1 MKACV
6 IIPARFSSSRF
17 PGKPLEKL
25 LGKPMILWVAE
36 VSSKAVGDKN
46 VYIATD
52 DERIYDTV
60 KSAGFGALMTSNNAL
75 TGTDR
80 VAEAS
85 KALDYDIF
93 INVQGDEPLID
104 YNDIRKCIDLKSKY
118 PDYVINGFSKITS
131 KENPSSINIP
141 KVVTNEK
148 NFMLYMSRQLIPG
161 YKSKLNKPISIKKQ
175 VCIYAFTYKELN
187 AFGNK
192 SQKSNYENAEDIE
205 ILRFFDLSIPIKMVE
220 TSSQSMAI
228 DVPEDVVKVESE
240 LIKLEGNLK

>member
-52 DERIYDTV
+52 DERIYHTV

-104 YNDIRKCIDLKSKY
+104 YNDIRKCIDLKFKY

-148 NFMLYMSRQLIPG
+148 NFMLYLFV
-161 YKSKLNKPISIKKQ
+161 LVENQ
-175 VCIYAFTYKELN
+175 VIF
-187 AFGNK
+187 
-192 SQKSNYENAEDIE
+192 I
-205 ILRFFDLSIPIKMVE
+205 
-220 TSSQSMAI
+220 
-228 DVPEDVVKVESE
+228 
-240 LIKLEGNLK
+240 